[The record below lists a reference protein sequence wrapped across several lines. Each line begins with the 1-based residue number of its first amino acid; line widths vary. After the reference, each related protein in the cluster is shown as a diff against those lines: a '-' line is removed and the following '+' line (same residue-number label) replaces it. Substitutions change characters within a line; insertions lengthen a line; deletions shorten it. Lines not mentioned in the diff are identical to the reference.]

1 MITHDANPFA
11 VDLITSHDILSVT
24 HALITKQPL
33 EKDLLKRMLN
43 IPLSEEEQMERYLR
57 SIQGT
62 SCRVEYRVDRLRREK
77 EAQVQRAIRS
87 RENRKRQKK
96 C

>member
-1 MITHDANPFA
+1 MVAHAVNPFA
-11 VDLITSHDILSVT
+11 ADLITSQDIASVT
-24 HALITKQPL
+24 RALMTKQPL

-43 IPLSEEEQMERYLR
+43 IPLSEEEQLERYLR

-62 SCRVEYRVDRLRREK
+62 SCRVEYRVDRLKREK

>member
-1 MITHDANPFA
+1 MITHPFNPFA
-11 VDLITSHDILSVT
+11 VDLVSDNDILSVT
-24 HALITKQPL
+24 RSLLTKQPL

-62 SCRVEYRVDRLRREK
+62 SCRLEYRVDRLKREK